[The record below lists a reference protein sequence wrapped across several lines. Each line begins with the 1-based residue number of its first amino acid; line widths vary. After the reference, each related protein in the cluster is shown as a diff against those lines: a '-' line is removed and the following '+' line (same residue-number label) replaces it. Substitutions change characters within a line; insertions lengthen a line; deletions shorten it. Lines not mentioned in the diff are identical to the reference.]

1 MENTEKSGN
10 FVCIDSFYLKWTK
23 QHVKI
28 HIAAFQKQTSHLLWV
43 WLLGEDTAF
52 LPDEQSFFKCNQS
65 SYHSIFKSATYVF
78 HLFAIF
84 ENGCNHNLQSKVRV
98 WMLLQVLVIKP
109 IYLIRQLVICIYACT
124 SLTKAAQMG
133 DILKSI
139 WLSLRKS
146 NWFMRIVGF
155 IKVFRNTHNSGILTS
170 GYNSGHFWLKKV
182 DAAICWYQR
191 VFNGLR
197 YIVRVKLEKIYIRH
211 KCGVLSMSA

>member
-109 IYLIRQLVICIYACT
+109 IYLIRQLVICMHFSHKGSSDGWYFEVNLVELEEIQLVYEKSRIY
-124 SLTKAAQMG
+124 K
-133 DILKSI
+133 
-139 WLSLRKS
+139 
-146 NWFMRIVGF
+146 GF
-155 IKVFRNTHNSGILTS
+155 
-170 GYNSGHFWLKKV
+170 
-182 DAAICWYQR
+182 
-191 VFNGLR
+191 
-197 YIVRVKLEKIYIRH
+197 
-211 KCGVLSMSA
+211 